1 MNYDEL
7 LKITYADNVSTLKLT
22 ERLCKDVIT
31 NGIEGDF
38 CEAGVAYGAHGLV
51 MNEVSKGQRVWLFDS
66 FEGIPQYGK
75 EDTEFT
81 ESYGKGTGVK
91 NMTTGITV
99 CHLIDVIETMTRY
112 AKLDNIT
119 FVKGWFCD
127 TLPKVG
133 KTQKFSILRIDC
145 DIYHSYMDCFKY
157 LLPRLQP
164 GGWLIVDDWVLQ
176 GCKQAITDSGLKLDS
191 FTVENDIAY
200 LQWGTPVLQS
210 N

>member
-7 LKITYADNVSTLKLT
+7 LKITYTDNVSTLKLT
-22 ERLCKDVIT
+22 ERLCLDVIK
-31 NGIEGDF
+31 NGIEGEF

-51 MNEVSKGQRVWLFDS
+51 MNDVAKGQKVWLFDS
-66 FEGIPQYGK
+66 FEGIPQYGP

-99 CHLIDVIETMTRY
+99 CNLINVIETMGRY
-112 AKLDNIT
+112 TDSLENFRFI
-119 FVKGWFCD
+119 KGWFCD
-127 TLPKVG
+127 SLPKL
-133 KTQKFSILRIDC
+133 TDEKFSILRLDC

-200 LQWGTPVLQS
+200 LQWTGKI
-210 N
+210 